1 MVDGFGF
8 ASRVGRFSRGLF
20 VFRSIGV
27 AFGFV
32 VLPRFCGE
40 FVVVSVVLVVLVL
53 VRFSFFL
60 GDFCVKSGPFSRISW
75 RFFSENLVDDFG
87 VFVDIFPRFFG
98 AFLRGFSGQFF
109 GDLMDQFS
117 GSFWAKNRGF

>member
-75 RFFSENLVDDFG
+75 RFFRRIWWTIS
-87 VFVDIFPRFFG
+87 
-98 AFLRGFSGQFF
+98 GFSWTFFLDFLGHFF
-109 GDLMDQFS
+109 GDFRGNFS
-117 GSFWAKNRGF
+117 GI